1 MKYAIVSSKKLADG
15 QCWSAKRFTDSCED
29 CNQILY
35 PPYCKLPEG
44 IRGKIKFL
52 DNKISEAKEEIKK
65 LRKEQHALKTKL
77 Q

>member
-1 MKYAIVSSKKLADG
+1 MKYKIISFSDLDIN
-15 QCWSAKRFTDSCED
+15 CWSAMRYLDSCED
-29 CNQILY
+29 CIQIRY
-35 PPYCKLPEG
+35 PPFCKLPEG